1 MTRRLLFLVALAVL
15 VVPAAALGQQ
25 PAVTG
30 RAYVTLGTVFMTAS
44 ETFDAVADTTR
55 INVVGVGG
63 TVSWQGIFVDVAV
76 SKGTLDGQRVFV
88 LDGEVFDLGIPLEIS
103 VRPVDIAGG
112 WRGTTGRL
120 SPYAGAGITFLTYE
134 ETDAFADPG
143 DEVSERAS
151 GWLLLG
157 GVDVS
162 ILPWLHAGG
171 EIRYRAVTGVLGS
184 GGVSEAFGED
194 SLGGTSVAVRVSVGL

>member
-1 MTRRLLFLVALAVL
+1 MTRTVLAL
-15 VVPAAALGQQ
+15 VVLGLLAG
-25 PAVTG
+25 PRAVSAQSASG
-30 RAYVTLGTVFMTAS
+30 RAYVTFGTLAMTAS
-44 ETFDAVADTTR
+44 ETFDAVADTSR
-55 INVVGVGG
+55 MPVVGVGG
-63 TVSWQGIFVDVAV
+63 AVSWRGVFVDVAV

-112 WRGTTGRL
+112 YRGTSGRL
-120 SPYAGAGITFLTYE
+120 SPYAGVGVTFVTYE
-134 ETDAFADPG
+134 ETADFADPG
-143 DEVSERAS
+143 DDVSDRAN

-171 EIRYRAVTGVLGS
+171 EVRYRSVKGVLGE

-194 SLGGTSVAVRVSVGL
+194 NVGGTSVAVRVSVGM

>member
-1 MTRRLLFLVALAVL
+1 MTRRLPSLVALAVL
-15 VVPAAALGQQ
+15 VVPGAALAQS
-25 PAVTG
+25 AVTG

-63 TVSWQGIFVDVAV
+63 TVSWQGVFVDVAV

-88 LDGEVFDLGIPLEIS
+88 LDDEVFDLGIPLEIS

-112 WRGTTGRL
+112 WRGTTGPV
-120 SPYAGAGITFLTYE
+120 SPYGGAGITFLTYE
-134 ETDAFADPG
+134 ETAEFADPG
-143 DEVSERAS
+143 DDVSERVS

-171 EIRYRAVTGVLGS
+171 EVRYRAVTGVLGE

-194 SLGGTSVAVRVSVGL
+194 SVGGTSVAVRVSVGL

>member
-1 MTRRLLFLVALAVL
+1 MTRTVLALAVFL
-15 VVPAAALGQQ
+15 ALAGPGPVFGQS
-25 PAVTG
+25 ASG
-30 RAYVTLGTVFMTAS
+30 RAYVTFGTVFMSAS
-44 ETFDAVADTTR
+44 ETFDAVADTSR
-55 INVVGVGG
+55 VNVVGVGG
-63 TVSWQGIFVDVAV
+63 AVSWRGIFADVSI
-76 SKGTLDGQRVFV
+76 SKGRLDGQRVFV

-112 WRGTTGRL
+112 WRGATGRV
-120 SPYAGAGITFLTYE
+120 SPYAGAGVTFLSYE
-134 ETDAFADPG
+134 ETADFADPG
-143 DEVSERAS
+143 DDVSERVD

-157 GVDVS
+157 GLDVA

-171 EIRYRAVTGVLGS
+171 EVRHRVVTGVLGE